1 MRAGVLAAAAILGSA
16 AIVENDPAGVFA
28 TVNGLAWLGYFLW
41 MAALAV
47 ALMLGRDTP
56 SKTSS

>member
-1 MRAGVLAAAAILGSA
+1 LIAAAAILGSA

-28 TVNGLAWLGYFLW
+28 TVNGLAWLAYFLW

-47 ALMLGRDTP
+47 SLVLARDVP